1 MIVIRPLTTSVGLS
15 ELLATQPLEP
25 FLQSWAWGEFQVAV
39 GRKIWRLG
47 AFNNDALVGAALVIE
62 HELILGQR
70 YLYCPRGPIATS
82 SEVLQALYLAIRKQG
97 DDVGA
102 MYVKIDPP
110 HYQFSF
116 SVSDFPSGF
125 KPGTTLQP
133 RHTMVIDTSKS
144 PAEVLAQMHQK
155 TRYNIRLAEKR
166 GVTVR
171 WSNDQSDF
179 AIFLDLIE
187 RTYARQGIRTHSRNY
202 YQKLFFTLSAAGMV
216 NLVIAEF
223 EGQALAANLVIW
235 HQKTA
240 TYLHGGSSDHHK
252 EMMAP
257 HVLQWATIQE
267 AHRRG
272 VQDYDLWG
280 AAPTGEVNHKL
291 AGVTRFKEGFGGQLI
306 EFPPA
311 ANVILQPQWYWA
323 YRMAKRMRGGVD
335 V

>member
-1 MIVIRPLTTSVGLS
+1 MIAIRPLTTSAGLL
-15 ELLATQPLEP
+15 ELLASQPLEP
-25 FLQSWAWGEFQVAV
+25 FLQSWAWGEFQQAV
-39 GRKIWRLG
+39 GRQILRLG
-47 AFNNDALVGAALVIE
+47 AFDGDTLVGAALVIE

-82 SEVLQALYLAIRKQG
+82 STVLQALYQAIRTQG
-97 DDVGA
+97 DKVGA

-110 HYQFSF
+110 QYRFRFSE
-116 SVSDFPSGF
+116 SDFPKSY

-133 RHTMVIDTSKS
+133 RHTIVINTTTS
-144 PAEVLAQMHQK
+144 PAEILAQMNQK

-171 WSNDQSDF
+171 WSNEQSDF

-187 RTYARQGIRTHSRNY
+187 RTYARQGVRAHSRNY
-202 YQKLFFTLSAAGMV
+202 YQKLFFTLSGAGMA
-216 NLVIAEF
+216 NLVLAEF
-223 EGQALAANLVIW
+223 AGQVLAANLMIW

-240 TYLHGGSSDHHK
+240 TYLHGGSSDNHK
-252 EMMAP
+252 DLMAP

-272 VQDYDLWG
+272 IHDYDLWG
-280 AAPTGEVNHKL
+280 AAPTGEANHKL
-291 AGVTRFKEGFGGQLI
+291 SGVTRFKEGFGGQLV

-311 ANVILQPQWYWA
+311 ANLILQPQWYWV